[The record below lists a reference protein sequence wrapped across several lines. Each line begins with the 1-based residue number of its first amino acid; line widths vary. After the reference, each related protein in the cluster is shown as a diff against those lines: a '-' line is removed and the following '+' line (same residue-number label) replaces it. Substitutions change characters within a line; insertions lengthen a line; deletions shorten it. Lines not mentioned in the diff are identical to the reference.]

1 MLFKSFNLFSLSLA
15 VLAVFLPL
23 GMAWAEDA
31 PPAETPRAA
40 IRIAETN
47 RADPVDFEK
56 ELLPVL
62 KNNCLAC
69 HNQTKAKADLVLETP
84 QTILKGGESG
94 PAVVPGKSGDSL
106 LLKMASHQEKPHMP
120 PKDNKVNAADLTP
133 EQLGLLKL
141 WIDQGAQ
148 GEVRATAPVQWQP
161 LAEGVNPIYAVA
173 LTPDGQFAACSRA
186 NRIFVYHIP
195 SGQFVQ
201 NLMDGGLIAGS
212 SSSSD
217 DQPSTPQLTSK
228 SAGVAHLDLVH
239 SLAFSPDGNL
249 LASGGYREVKLW
261 RRTRNAQKLHLALS
275 GTNAVQSLAVSP
287 DGKWLATAS
296 ADGSIQLRDPA
307 SGMERGLIVDSAKSS
322 DAQTSNFAP
331 SSTNGMACLKF
342 SPGGTRLGSVA
353 ADKTLRVWTVPAGEL
368 LVQTNLSTE
377 NKGLAWVAG
386 PVKRPESEAPSL
398 QAPESIIA
406 TGGADKLIRIWQ
418 IPDATNGQMKL
429 VIELKGHEGA
439 VTCLDTFPSASSAS
453 GGASE
458 PSSLQRTNTSTL
470 LLSGSVDGS
479 VRLWD
484 LAKGERVREMNHGGP
499 VTALAIRSDGK
510 RFASA
515 GLNNV
520 AKLWSAEDG
529 KLLAEMKGDRYPQE
543 FLAETERNSTVAKN
557 DVSYRKD
564 ASEGAEK
571 QEKSA
576 AERVSKGTNAFAA
589 AATTFGEKQ
598 KLLQAATESRAA
610 AEKTLADLNAELKKV
625 TEDYQAADKTAKQ
638 AAADGKAELEKATQ
652 AKLLADQAAQ
662 TKAETERLAADS
674 AAVASKSKA
683 AAGTNLADSI
693 KAAAEKMAVDAAA
706 VAEKAKAFAE
716 STAQD
721 AATKSKLAA
730 DAKLAAEKAIDEV
743 AARSF
748 ALGQMKPLFDKLT
761 SESPEKV
768 KQAGEKL
775 TAATNAVLSADKEFK
790 KAEQAKSTADH
801 ELQLAK
807 AAAQQVSDALAQ
819 ARTALQSSE
828 DGQKKAES
836 EVQNAKKAASDSE
849 KPIRTIAFS
858 PDNLVLAS
866 AGDDGK
872 VHTWSAESGGAF
884 ETLPAP
890 GAAAPGDG
898 RTPGANP
905 GSFNIAF
912 AGAKT
917 LVTGSAD
924 GLTVWDLNPAWK
936 LERTIGTADLSS
948 PLVDRVNALR
958 FSPDGIRL
966 ATGGGE
972 PSRSGEIILWNVAD
986 GKKEKEFSNVHSDT
1000 VLALDF
1006 SPDGKYLASGGADRF
1021 VKVTD
1026 LASGKVAKSFEGHL
1040 HHVLGVS
1047 WKRDGRTLASS
1058 GADNVVKVWDFVT
1071 GERKKNIEG
1080 FNKEVTS
1087 IAFIDATDQALASSG
1102 DNQVRLVRENGDS
1115 VRTFSGETDY
1125 VYSAMATPDGKI
1137 VVAGGQD
1144 SMLRVWNGLDGKT
1157 LMNFPPPD
1165 TK

>member
-1 MLFKSFNLFSLSLA
+1 MLKFLNLLVAALA
-15 VLAVFLPL
+15 VLLPL
-23 GMAWAEDA
+23 RVAWAEDA
-31 PPAETPRAA
+31 PTAEAPRAT
-40 IRIAETN
+40 IPIAQSKRTD
-47 RADPVDFEK
+47 AVDFEK

-62 KNNCLAC
+62 KGNCLAC

-94 PAVVPGKSGDSL
+94 PAVVPGKSGESL
-106 LLKMASHQEKPHMP
+106 ILKVASHQDKPHMP

-133 EQLGLLKL
+133 EQLGLVKL

-148 GEVRATAPVQWQP
+148 GEVHAAVPVQWQA
-161 LAEGVNPIYAVA
+161 LAAGVNPIFAVA
-173 LTPDGQFAACSRA
+173 LTADGQFAACSRA
-186 NRIFVYHIP
+186 NQIFVYHIP

-201 NLMDGGLIAGS
+201 NLTDGGLVAGGS
-212 SSSSD
+212 NSSD
-217 DQPSTPQLTSK
+217 DQPSTPQIASNRI
-228 SAGVAHLDLVH
+228 GIAHFDLVH

-261 RRTRNAQKLHLALS
+261 RRARNVQKLHLSLTGS
-275 GTNAVQSLAVSP
+275 NAVQTLAVSP
-287 DGKWLATAS
+287 DGKWLATGR

-307 SGMERGLIVDSAKSS
+307 SGEEKKLMVGELMVDSGKSS
-322 DAQTSNFAP
+322 ENQP
-331 SSTNGMACLKF
+331 SAATPSTNGIVCLRF
-342 SPGGTRLGSVA
+342 SPGSARLCSLA
-353 ADKTLRVWTVPAGEL
+353 ADKTLRVWTVPGGES
-368 LVQTNLSTE
+368 LVRTNLSTE
-377 NKGLAWVAG
+377 NETMAWVTG
-386 PVKRPESEAPSL
+386 PVKGPDSQATNL
-398 QAPESIIA
+398 QAPESFIA
-406 TGGADKLIRIWQ
+406 TAGADKLIRVWQ
-418 IPDATNGQMKL
+418 IADATNGPMTL
-429 VIELKGHEGA
+429 VRELKGHEGA
-439 VTCLDTFPSASSAS
+439 ITCLDTITST
-453 GGASE
+453 
-458 PSSLQRTNTSTL
+458 LQRSNAPTL
-470 LLSGSVDGS
+470 LLSGSADGS

-484 LAKGERVREMNHGGP
+484 LAKGEMAREMNHGGP
-499 VTALAIRSDGK
+499 VTAVAIRRDGK

-529 KLLAEMKGDRYPQE
+529 KLLAEMKGDRYAQE
-543 FLAETERNSTVAKN
+543 FLAETERNLTVAKN

-564 ASEGAEK
+564 ASEGADK
-571 QEKSA
+571 QQKSA
-576 AERVSKGTNAFAA
+576 DERVSKGTNAVAA
-589 AATTFGEKQ
+589 ADKAFSEKQ
-598 KLLQAATESRAA
+598 KQLQTATDSRAA
-610 AEKTLADLNAELKKV
+610 AEKALADLNAELKKV
-625 TEDYQAADKTAKQ
+625 TEDYQTADKTAKQ
-638 AAADGKAELEKATQ
+638 AAADGKAALEKATQ

-662 TKAETERLAADS
+662 TKTETERLAADS

-716 STAQD
+716 SATQD
-721 AATKSKLAA
+721 AAAKSKVAVE
-730 DAKLAAEKAIDEV
+730 AKLAAEKAIDEV
-743 AARSF
+743 ATRSF
-748 ALGQMKPLFDKLT
+748 AFGQMKPLFDKLT
-761 SESPEKV
+761 AESPEKI

-775 TAATNAVLSADKEFK
+775 TAATNAVLSADKDFK
-790 KAEQAKSTADH
+790 KAEQVKSTADH
-801 ELQLAK
+801 ELELAK
-807 AAAQQVSDALAQ
+807 AAAQQASDALAQ
-819 ARTALQSSE
+819 AKKAFQSVE
-828 DGQKKAES
+828 DAQKKAES

-849 KPIRTIAFS
+849 MPIRTIAFS
-858 PDNLVLAS
+858 PDNLVLATS
-866 AGDDGK
+866 GDDGK
-872 VHTWSAESGGAF
+872 VHTWSAETGAAF
-884 ETLPAP
+884 ETLPVT
-890 GAAAPGDG
+890 GDK
-898 RTPGANP
+898 RTPDANP
-905 GSFNIAF
+905 GSFNVVF
-912 AGAKT
+912 AGAKS
-917 LVTGSAD
+917 LASGSAE

-936 LERTIGTADLSS
+936 LERTIGTAGADS

-958 FSPDGIRL
+958 FSPDGKWL

-986 GKKEKEFSNVHSDT
+986 GKKEKDFSNVHSDT

-1087 IAFIDATDQALASSG
+1087 VAFIDATDQALASSG
-1102 DNQVRLVRENGDS
+1102 DNQVRLVRENGES

-1157 LMNFPPPD
+1157 LMNFPPPES
-1165 TK
+1165 K